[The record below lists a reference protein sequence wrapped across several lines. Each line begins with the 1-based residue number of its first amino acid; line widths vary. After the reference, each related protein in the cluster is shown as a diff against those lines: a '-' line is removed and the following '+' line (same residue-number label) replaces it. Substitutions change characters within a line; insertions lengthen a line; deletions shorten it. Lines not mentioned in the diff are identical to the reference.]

1 MFRCVGFSRLNT
13 CCTYPA
19 GAQGRQSREN
29 IVNNMC
35 LSLPVFRYGVLVEIM
50 KKRACFNWGGT
61 SLQLVARPCLG
72 GPWAVIGG
80 PSIERG
86 YRNAFLF
93 AISGN
98 S

>member
-1 MFRCVGFSRLNT
+1 M
-13 CCTYPA
+13 
-19 GAQGRQSREN
+19 
-29 IVNNMC
+29 NNMC

-50 KKRACFNWGGT
+50 KKRACVNWGGT
-61 SLQLVARPCLG
+61 NLQLVARPCLG

-98 S
+98 SRMEA